1 MTRGIIPRRAASRMS
16 RASPVVS
23 IQPDQG
29 GSVHVVDEPWV
40 LLWESGGDDMRGV
53 VVLHGEQMGSGGHVV
68 GSERR

>member
-1 MTRGIIPRRAASRMS
+1 MS

-40 LLWESGGDDMRGV
+40 LLWESGGDDMRRGAAWRAN
-53 VVLHGEQMGSGGHVV
+53 GEW
-68 GSERR
+68 